1 MSTEKTSYTGRAHLV
16 DKYAEPYQTKD
27 GLRQAYAVSFKDTKG
42 ENQQGGMMSGLPNQ
56 YPVKPGNAYIYTV
69 HKNKNDNDVVTIVE
83 RLSPDEVLP
92 IVEEAIGNVSMGKSA
107 MPKDIGQADQLQ
119 TPQTKP
125 EAPKNM
131 TTIPDT
137 QPRKGIVKIMHSDDP
152 WVRKDGPTM
161 YKTRVYFEDGAAGI
175 MWSEKE
181 GHPLEVGQEIN
192 YTFDKVY
199 AENWKRI
206 AILPEGSNTDKETM
220 TMRMGYN
227 NTALAFMALDKD
239 KKWTIEEMFTI
250 SEQIQ
255 TNVLRS
261 K

>member
-1 MSTEKTSYTGRAHLV
+1 MSTEKTAYTGRVHLV
-16 DKYAEPYQTKD
+16 DKYAEPYQSKE

-42 ENQQGGMMSGLPNQ
+42 ENQQGGMMVGMPNE
-56 YPVKPGNAYIYTV
+56 YPVQPGKLYSYTV
-69 HKNKNDNDVVTIVE
+69 HKNSKNSDVVTITA
-83 RLSPDEVLP
+83 RPADEVLP
-92 IVEEAIGNVSMGKSA
+92 VVEEAIGNISSGNPATQESV
-107 MPKDIGQADQLQ
+107 
-119 TPQTKP
+119 KP
-125 EAPKNM
+125 EVPKNM
-131 TTIPDT
+131 TNIPDT
-137 QPRKGIVKIMHSDDP
+137 QPRKGVVQVMHSDDP
-152 WVRKDGPTM
+152 WVRKDGPTL

-175 MWSEKE
+175 MWSEKS

-192 YTFDKVY
+192 YTFDKIY

-220 TMRMGYN
+220 IMRMGCN
-227 NTALAFMALDKD
+227 NTALAFMGLDQT
-239 KKWTIEEMFTI
+239 KKWTIEEMFAI

>member
-1 MSTEKTSYTGRAHLV
+1 MSEKTSYTGRAHLV

-27 GLRQAYAVSFKDTKG
+27 GLRQAYAVSFRDTKG

-56 YPVKPGNAYIYTV
+56 YPVQPGKLYSYTV
-69 HKNKNDNDVVTIVE
+69 HKNSKDSDVVTITA
-83 RLSPDEVLP
+83 RPADEVLP

-107 MPKDIGQADQLQ
+107 EPQPTSTEEIQIPQGQR
-119 TPQTKP
+119 TPT
-125 EAPKNM
+125 E
-131 TTIPDT
+131 DT
-137 QPRKGIVKIMHSDDP
+137 QPRKGVVKVMHRDDP
-152 WVRKDGPTM
+152 MVRSDKTI
-161 YKTRVYFEDGAAGI
+161 YKHRVYFEDGAVGVKYSDVDVFPFKAG
-175 MWSEKE
+175 E
-181 GHPLEVGQEIN
+181 EVN
-192 YTFDKVY
+192 YTLGKGNPQGFKTLHVVP
-199 AENWKRI
+199 E
-206 AILPEGSNTDKETM
+206 EGSADRETII
-220 TMRMGYN
+220 TRMGCN

>member
-1 MSTEKTSYTGRAHLV
+1 MSEKTSYTGRAHLV

-107 MPKDIGQADQLQ
+107 EPQPTSTEEVQIPQGQRNP
-119 TPQTKP
+119 T
-125 EAPKNM
+125 E
-131 TTIPDT
+131 DT
-137 QPRKGIVKIMHSDDP
+137 QPRKGVVKVMHRDDP
-152 WVRKDGPTM
+152 MVKSDKTV
-161 YKTRVYFEDGAAGI
+161 YKHRVYFEDGAVGVKYSDVDVFPFKAG
-175 MWSEKE
+175 E
-181 GHPLEVGQEIN
+181 EVN
-192 YTFDKVY
+192 YTLGKSNPQGFKTLHVV
-199 AENWKRI
+199 
-206 AILPEGSNTDKETM
+206 PEGSNTDKETRI
-220 TMRMGYN
+220 TRMGCN
-227 NTALAFMALDKD
+227 NTAIAFMALDKD

>member
-27 GLRQAYAVSFKDTKG
+27 GLRQAYAVSFRDTKG

-56 YPVKPGNAYIYTV
+56 YPVQPGKLYSYTV
-69 HKNKNDNDVVTIVE
+69 HKNSKDSDVVTITA
-83 RLSPDEVLP
+83 RPADEVLP
-92 IVEEAIGNVSMGKSA
+92 IVEEAIGNVSMGKPAEPQPTSA
-107 MPKDIGQADQLQ
+107 EEVQI
-119 TPQTKP
+119 PQTKP
-125 EAPKNM
+125 EVPKNM

-137 QPRKGIVKIMHSDDP
+137 QPRKGVVKIMHSDDP

>member
-1 MSTEKTSYTGRAHLV
+1 MSTEKTAYTGRVHLV
-16 DKYAEPYQTKD
+16 DKYAEPYQSKE

-42 ENQQGGMMSGLPNQ
+42 ENQQGGMMVGMPNE
-56 YPVKPGNAYIYTV
+56 YPVQPGKLYSYTV
-69 HKNKNDNDVVTIVE
+69 HKNSKNSDVVTITA
-83 RLSPDEVLP
+83 RPADEVLP
-92 IVEEAIGNVSMGKSA
+92 VVEEAIGNISSGNPATQESV
-107 MPKDIGQADQLQ
+107 
-119 TPQTKP
+119 KP
-125 EAPKNM
+125 EVPKNM

-137 QPRKGIVKIMHSDDP
+137 QPRKGVVKIMHSDDP

-220 TMRMGYN
+220 IMRMGCN

-255 TNVLRS
+255 TKVLLS